1 MSHLSIAWGALRKFA
16 ENEQVLCIQ
25 TCAYIT
31 DQHEAHNTIC
41 NDGHKDKKAVLRVAL
56 APGDRIKQ
64 KFLVRVIQPLLKSGS
79 YKDRNMYS
87 TLRILRTLKLLT
99 RLGGYVE
106 RKGT

>member
-1 MSHLSIAWGALRKFA
+1 MSHLSVAWGALRKFA

-41 NDGHKDKKAVLRVAL
+41 NDGHKEREAVRGAHMLRVAL

-64 KFLVRVIQPLLKSGS
+64 SS
-79 YKDRNMYS
+79 WWA
-87 TLRILRTLKLLT
+87 
-99 RLGGYVE
+99 
-106 RKGT
+106 

>member
-25 TCAYIT
+25 TCVYIT
-31 DQHEAHNTIC
+31 DQHEAHNAIC
-41 NDGHKDKKAVLRVAL
+41 NDGHKEREAVLRVAL
-56 APGDRIKQ
+56 APGDQIKQ
-64 KFLVRVIQPLLKSGS
+64 KFLVRVIRLLLKSGS
-79 YKDRNMYS
+79 YKDRNTHS
-87 TLRILRTLKLLT
+87 TLRTLRMLKLLA